1 MSFFSLMTLKELV
14 SKLRSIQKEIARVMS
29 NDTVSISVA
38 PNLFLCDLVE
48 KSELIEDNVKV
59 LCL

>member
-1 MSFFSLMTLKELV
+1 MTLKELV